1 MPDAHEY
8 SAGRSGEAGSF
19 DRHGVIGIVTCGKLL
34 LVIRRTQCVIAPG
47 KLCFPG
53 GGIESGESESDALVR
68 EFQEELDVIIRPVAK
83 IHESVTPWNVHLV
96 WWTAALTEPFSTENL
111 CDFSFRPNPKEVDEV
126 LWMTLDELID
136 SPDLL
141 ESNLSFLLAVREGR
155 LPVPGL
161 SSGTP

>member
-8 SAGRSGEAGSF
+8 ADDRSGDPGSF
-19 DRHGVIGIVTCGKLL
+19 DRHGVIGIVTSGQLL
-34 LVIRRTQCVIAPG
+34 LVIRRAQCVIAPG

-53 GGIESGESESDALVR
+53 GGIESGESEPDALIR
-68 EFQEELDVIIRPVAK
+68 EFREELDVSIRPIEK

-96 WWTAALTEPFSTENL
+96 WWTADLSDADSGGNRP
-111 CDFSFRPNPKEVDEV
+111 DIAFRPNPDEV
-126 LWMTLDELID
+126 EEIHWMTLDELID

-155 LPVPGL
+155 ILVPGV
-161 SSGTP
+161 SPDAI